1 MNSRSHRLYF
11 NNTVR
16 RDCSSPG
23 RTGSTSTMSCATT
36 TRLPVARA
44 LPHALSRRST
54 SHWSCVRSLH
64 LAARLLVVRIA
75 PALLRLCCASG
86 RAISTL
92 DLSSVGRTDSRRVP
106 SHSIVRRDYPS
117 RDRNGYTSLP
127 PRVRVPQHVARLVTR
142 LVAPLVVDYS
152 TSRGSSRGSLRCSL
166 STTHLAQ
173 ARRRLLRLR
182 RASGCLG
189 TSRDSSRVSSR
200 RSLSTTPPRSGSLST
215 TSPPPRVRVPWHVA
229 RLVMRLVAP
238 LVIDY
243 SASRRLVVDYFASV
257 VRPGASAR
265 RAARHASGR
274 TARRRLLRL
283 VQARRRLLRFPR
295 TSGCLGTSRGSSRGS
310 SRRSSSTTPRHT
322 ARPAARRR
330 LLRLAQSRR
339 RLLRLRRAS
348 GCLGTSRGLSRG
360 LSHRSSSTTPRAG
373 SSSTTSPLSRVRVA
387 RHVARLVTRLVAPLI
402 VDYSA
407 SRRLVVDYFASVA
420 RPGASAHR
428 AAHHASRR
436 VARCRLLRLAQAC
449 RRLLC
454 LPACLGASAR
464 RAGRCVASRRLLC
477 LA

>member
-182 RASGCLG
+182 R
-189 TSRDSSRVSSR
+189 
-200 RSLSTTPPRSGSLST
+200 
-215 TSPPPRVRVPWHVA
+215 
-229 RLVMRLVAP
+229 
-238 LVIDY
+238 
-243 SASRRLVVDYFASV
+243 
-257 VRPGASAR
+257 
-265 RAARHASGR
+265 
-274 TARRRLLRL
+274 
-283 VQARRRLLRFPR
+283 
-295 TSGCLGTSRGSSRGS
+295 TSGCLGTSRGSSRGL
-310 SRRSSSTTPRHT
+310 SRRSSSTTP
-322 ARPAARRR
+322 
-330 LLRLAQSRR
+330 
-339 RLLRLRRAS
+339 
-348 GCLGTSRGLSRG
+348 
-360 LSHRSSSTTPRAG
+360 PRAG
-373 SSSTTSPLSRVRVA
+373 SSSTTSPPSCVRVP
-387 RHVARLVTRLVAPLI
+387 RHVARLVTRLVAPLV

-407 SRRLVVDYFASVA
+407 SCRLVVDYFASPA
-420 RPGASAHR
+420 RPGASARR
-428 AAHHASRR
+428 AARH
-436 VARCRLLRLAQAC
+436 VARRAARRRLLRVTRLVPRLVVDYSATRSLVVDYFAYAVRPGVSARRAACHAACRTARRRLLLAQDRRRLLRLC
-449 RRLLC
+449 R
-454 LPACLGASAR
+454 ASGWLGT
-464 RAGRCVASRRLLC
+464 SRGSSRGL
-477 LA
+477 